1 MEVVVEVVVA
11 VVVAAV
17 VVAVVVA
24 RHLLEHRQRVGILI
38 GKRHVDIHDGE
49 VAAVVEDLRIVVL
62 HARQVHQPERGVLL
76 PLLPHLRE
84 GGARA
89 RGGASE
95 NCARI
100 AQNSARI
107 AQNCACA
114 RRTIFSHSETSPV
127 SWYTVTIRPPCRG
140 RRVSRQGIA
149 PNCAQWHRIAQ
160 KCAEQPHTLTTKRSE
175 HARAFVP

>member
-38 GKRHVDIHDGE
+38 GERHVDIHDGE

-76 PLLPHLRE
+76 PLLPHLR
-84 GGARA
+84 RA
-89 RGGASE
+89 GLWA
-95 NCARI
+95 
-100 AQNSARI
+100 
-107 AQNCACA
+107 
-114 RRTIFSHSETSPV
+114 
-127 SWYTVTIRPPCRG
+127 
-140 RRVSRQGIA
+140 
-149 PNCAQWHRIAQ
+149 
-160 KCAEQPHTLTTKRSE
+160 
-175 HARAFVP
+175 